1 MLVPMAKVEVIGP
14 KNRFFE
20 VVSLIHEQG
29 KLHIED
35 LSKKIDAGDVPLD
48 SMEVVSSQQTER
60 DRMEELLLRVRAIIK
75 ALHLPGTT
83 VDEAKRQTEYLALWK
98 MDTRELGDEVAKVI
112 LEVEGRTSDLTSS
125 QSKLE
130 GEMELLARYEPILQ
144 KIQPLAKQIVTTG
157 AFDSVALLFERRYK
171 GALDELKSE
180 LDKITK
186 KQCEIVS
193 TDVDEE
199 TTAAIVVFNRAYA
212 EPVHKFLAMENVN
225 QIRLPSDFQDMPFDM
240 AYDVI
245 RDRRKQL
252 PEKLK
257 SVRSEVEEMSDAWY
271 LKLATIR
278 DVLADKVDEIKAI
291 PKFGQTDFAFVI
303 SGWIPVNDVDEL
315 RKAIEAA
322 FGNEIIV
329 SQVAI
334 HEEEFGDT
342 PVAVTN
348 PKAVQP
354 FSVLL
359 NIKGGMPKYGTV
371 DPTWFIAVFYP
382 LIFGMIVGD
391 VGYGMIMLGVLVWL
405 RLKFTENDT
414 VSIVTSIFGPA
425 ATMTIF
431 FGFLYGEFF
440 GNLGKMW
447 KIVPIEGYK
456 VFGTSFLLP
465 FNRIGLVTQFM
476 LVALAVG
483 VIQVVFGLI
492 LGVVNGVRTKHKKHV
507 YEKGGMLMVL
517 MSAILLGAAAIVN
530 VSASFGPI
538 IGGIIQIALA
548 VTLVVGIGVASRGGA
563 IGVIESIGQFSNV
576 ASYIRIM
583 AVGLAGAIF
592 ADAINEMT
600 LQMPLAM
607 GLVLGI
613 LLHALNLLICA
624 FSPNIH
630 AIRLNLLEFFGK
642 FYETAKQEYSPFHK
656 TGGEKSA

>member
-48 SMEVVSSQQTER
+48 RMEVVSNQQTER

-112 LEVEGRTSDLTSS
+112 LEVEGRTSDLTAS

-171 GALDELKSE
+171 GALDELKAE

-271 LKLATIR
+271 LKLATVR

-303 SGWIPVNDVDEL
+303 SGWIPVSDVNEL

-334 HEEEFGDT
+334 QEEEFGDT

-348 PKAVQP
+348 IKAVQP
-354 FSVLL
+354 FSFLL
-359 NIKGGMPKYGTV
+359 NVKGGMPKYGTV
-371 DPTWFIAVFYP
+371 DPTWFLALFYP

-391 VGYGMIMLGVLVWL
+391 VGYGAIMMAIVVFA
-405 RLKFTENDT
+405 RLKFKDNDT
-414 VSIVTSIFGPA
+414 VMMATSILGPA
-425 ATMTIF
+425 ATMTMV
-431 FGFLYGEFF
+431 FGFIYGEFF
-440 GNLGKMW
+440 GNLGYMLKW
-447 KIVPIEGYK
+447 IPAASVPFARTALIPYFMYAAIG
-456 VFGTSFLLP
+456 VGLLQVL
-465 FNRIGLVTQFM
+465 FGLV
-476 LVALAVG
+476 
-483 VIQVVFGLI
+483 I
-492 LGVVNGVRTKHKKHV
+492 GVVNGVRTKHRKHV
-507 YEKGGMLMVL
+507 YERGGMLMVL
-517 MSAILLGAAAIVN
+517 ASAVLLGVLYAINISERVGN
-530 VSASFGPI
+530 TGGVI
-538 IGGIIQIALA
+538 IQFAVALTLFAGFVVAGMGGIMG
-548 VTLVVGIGVASRGGA
+548 VV
-563 IGVIESIGQFSNV
+563 ESIGQISNV
-576 ASYIRIM
+576 MSYIRIM

-592 ADAINEMT
+592 ADAVNQMAAS
-600 LQMPLAM
+600 MPLAI

-613 LLHALNLLICA
+613 LLHALNFIICM

-630 AIRLNLLEFFGK
+630 AVRLNLLEFFDK